1 MENKIKDKLKQL
13 KYQYLKK
20 IFEKYLIRNP
30 ENCKYNKEIY
40 LSKQRLQVCTFDLD
54 NTKELDMCYKKE
66 HSEYCNAF
74 CLKYS
79 KETLRDAFI
88 KELKD
93 PQTRATK
100 YKDINVLYW
109 EHPELEQED
118 FPESPKT
125 WWEKIL
131 NFLKLSK

>member
-1 MENKIKDKLKQL
+1 MDKVKDKIKQL

-20 IFEKYLIRNP
+20 IFEKYLSKTS

-54 NTKELDMCYKKE
+54 NVKELDMCYKRE

-74 CLKYS
+74 CYKYS
-79 KETLRDAFI
+79 KETLKETFI
-88 KELKD
+88 KELAD
-93 PQTRATK
+93 PQIRATK

-109 EHPELEQED
+109 EYPELEKEE
-118 FPESPKT
+118 FPEMPKSL
-125 WWEKIL
+125 WEKIL
-131 NFLKLSK
+131 NFLKFWQ